1 VNSFKNIGSMI
12 GGAAIVAASIGLTAG
27 VVGPASAAPQN
38 SPGVILNITD
48 DPASPANYILR
59 VEGKFPMS
67 EGAAYDRLKNLAPSG
82 GMDYVIY
89 ADDPGEND
97 GLIGPA
103 RGFVGAP
110 GPSGGLLIATPYGLS
125 FMREISVPKADLNE
139 DFCFS
144 SGCDGDTDE
153 VYVSAR
159 FVQGNGAGDLR
170 AYTNPI
176 SGRFGA
182 GLSG

>member
-1 VNSFKNIGSMI
+1 MNTLQNIGSLI
-12 GGAAIVAASIGLTAG
+12 GGAAMVATAIGLTAG
-27 VVGPASAAPQN
+27 LAPASAAPQS
-38 SPGVILNITD
+38 SPGVSLTIAD
-48 DPASPANYILR
+48 DPTNPANYVLR
-59 VEGKFPMS
+59 IEGKFPMS
-67 EGAAYDRLKNLAPSG
+67 EGAAYDRLNNLAPSG
-82 GMDYVIY
+82 GMDYVIF

-97 GLIGPA
+97 GMIGSP
-103 RGFVGAP
+103 RGFVGTP
-110 GPSGGLLIATPYGLS
+110 GPTGGVLIATPAGLS
-125 FMREISVPKADLNE
+125 FMRELSVPKANLNE

-153 VYVSAR
+153 IYASAR

-182 GLSG
+182 GLS